1 LKKNLQSDHSMSIH
15 EAGCR
20 QVKPWSRFARLLL
33 VLLLPACMKMGPDYT
48 GADLDFAMPAAFEQE
63 SGDLDALK
71 PENLWWREFN
81 DPELDRVVAEVM
93 TNNPDIRAAAFR
105 LTEVAAV
112 LRQIGADQYPSV
124 NLSVQALRQRQA
136 TLNPITGN
144 AVSVTGSSYSLS
156 LPASFELD
164 LWGRLARATEAAE
177 ADLLASAENR
187 RAVVHS
193 LTAETVS
200 LYLQI
205 AALKRQIRVN
215 RDMVDAY
222 QQGLALTESRYRR
235 GLTSILDVR
244 QARRALAGAEAQLP
258 DLTAALGAGRQML
271 SVLQGRYPSAE
282 TDDFKAPG
290 AFIPPRPI
298 PAGLPSQL
306 LERRPDIRSAEAVL
320 QSASARI
327 GVAKAARFPG
337 ITLTGSFGYASGDIG
352 DLFRPENELWRLAAG
367 GLQPVFNAG
376 KLSAVQAAAE
386 ARYQQA
392 KMAYAKTVLNAF
404 AEVEGALLHQKEL
417 ETRRLRMRVFLEE
430 AVAVQEVAVDRY
442 RRGLVDYLTVLDA
455 QLARFEAEMR
465 MVEAE
470 YAVLSNRVRLY
481 RVLGGGWEA
490 AFIEQPSP
498 KPGDDIA
505 AESTGRK

>member
-1 LKKNLQSDHSMSIH
+1 LKRNFGLKKHLLPKNKKPFQNTGCFRAAWQNGL
-15 EAGCR
+15 AG
-20 QVKPWSRFARLLL
+20 LLL
-33 VLLLPACMKMGPDYT
+33 FICLLPACLKMGPDYT
-48 GADLDFAMPAAFEQE
+48 GAELDFEVPVAFEQ
-63 SGDLDALK
+63 GPGGLK
-71 PENLWWREFN
+71 AEQFADPWWREFN
-81 DPELDRVVAEVM
+81 DPELDRVVAGVM
-93 TNNPDIRAAAFR
+93 ENNPDIRTAAFR
-105 LTEVAAV
+105 VTEAAAI
-112 LRQIGADQYPSV
+112 LRQTGADRYPSV
-124 NLSVQALRQRQA
+124 NLSAQVVRQKQALV
-136 TLNPITGN
+136 NPIIGGV
-144 AVSVTGSSYSLS
+144 VSTTATSHALS

-187 RAVVHS
+187 RAVIHS

-271 SVLQGRYPSAE
+271 AVLQGRYPTAG
-282 TDDFKAPG
+282 TDDFKAPDI
-290 AFIPPRPI
+290 FISPRPI

-306 LERRPDIRSAEAVL
+306 LERRPDIQSAEAVL
-320 QSASARI
+320 QAASARI

-337 ITLTGSFGYASGDIG
+337 ITLTGSFGYASGDI
-352 DLFRPENELWRLAAG
+352 DHLFRPENELWRLAAG

-376 KLSAVQAAAE
+376 KLSAAQAAAE

-392 KMAYAKTVLNAF
+392 KMVYAKTVLNAF
-404 AEVEGALLHQKEL
+404 AEVEGALLNQKEL
-417 ETRRLRMRVFLEE
+417 GIRRQRVRDLLEE
-430 AVAVQEVAVDRY
+430 AVAVQDVAEERY

-455 QLARFEAEMR
+455 QLSRFSAEMQ
-465 MVEAE
+465 MVDAE
-470 YAVLSNRVRLY
+470 
-481 RVLGGGWEA
+481 
-490 AFIEQPSP
+490 
-498 KPGDDIA
+498 
-505 AESTGRK
+505 